1 MKTKLI
7 AVLIFGSFVL
17 AGCGGGGGGGDT
29 TTSMPDPAGSPLSFA
44 GLVNGQIV
52 QPGTYHLVGASDAFI
67 EALGDVEVPANG
79 YAPDSMITIG
89 GVSLRCTA
97 DSSSNCNIA
106 VHEDGSFTTMGT
118 IATVLLG
125 GEFPMTAAER
135 LIAEERARADAE
147 KARADAAEAARQQE
161 EAAKEQAE
169 QEAAE
174 AAARASQG
182 DARRA
187 IVGLRG
193 TTAIGTVTVTPRH
206 GALAG
211 VTATPT
217 GGSAINFASKS
228 LSSSSGWSVTTQSN
242 AGFTHNDDLVVYS
255 NRGPATRV
263 LLSQEYPTRFGDGS
277 DAIAD
282 ADSRLIKSGVFP
294 TTDGDNK
301 PFKVNYDSDPEN
313 DAADD
318 GDASTTT
325 DGDGITT
332 NDYDRYRVSGTF
344 HEAPGHFICT
354 PAAGT
359 DCTIG
364 RRGDRYVIVSGTWT
378 FEASDQARA
387 LVDDK
392 SYVHFGWWKR
402 EQKSDEAQTF
412 QTFRGGMSADHVA
425 TTGGGSAFDAL
436 GSTAIYR
443 GPAIG
448 HYAIYQPL
456 GTQSDSGSFT
466 ASAEL
471 TANFDSNMLSGTVS
485 DFSNDPDW
493 SLTLNSASMAGGD
506 VDADSGTTD
515 WTIAG
520 NTSRRQ
526 GAWDATFY
534 SESPYVGQTP
544 DVVVGDFTGIFDA
557 DNDARNGD
565 VGRIV
570 GVFGARK

>member
-7 AVLIFGSFVL
+7 AALILGSFVL

-44 GLVNGQIV
+44 SLVNGQIV
-52 QPGTYHLVGASDAFI
+52 PPGTYHLVGASDAFL
-67 EALGDVEVPANG
+67 EALGDVEVPADG
-79 YAPDSMITIG
+79 YAPDSMITVG
-89 GVSLRCTA
+89 GVSLRCTSDNSA
-97 DSSSNCNIA
+97 NCNIA
-106 VHEDGSFTTMGT
+106 VHGDGSFTTMGT
-118 IATVLLG
+118 IATVLAG
-125 GEFPMTAAER
+125 NEFPMTAAER

-147 KARADAAEAARQQE
+147 QARADAAEAARQQE

-174 AAARASQG
+174 AAARARTG

-187 IVGLRG
+187 IVGLRS
-193 TTAIGTVTVTPRH
+193 TTAVGTVAVTPRH

-217 GGSAINFASKS
+217 GGSAVNFASKS
-228 LSSSSGWSVTTQSN
+228 LSSSSGWSVTTLSN
-242 AGFTHNDDLVVYS
+242 SGFTHNDDLVVYS
-255 NRGPATRV
+255 NRGPATRI
-263 LLSQEYPTRFGDGS
+263 LLTEEYSARFTDSDPATAGTEMMAAISSADG
-277 DAIAD
+277 
-282 ADSRLIKSGVFP
+282 RLIRSGSFP
-294 TTDGDNK
+294 TVDGDDKSFSN
-301 PFKVNYDSDPEN
+301 NYDSDTATMGLE
-313 DAADD
+313 
-318 GDASTTT
+318 TVR
-325 DGDGITT
+325 I
-332 NDYDRYRVSGTF
+332 SGTF
-344 HEAPGHFICT
+344 HGASGNFQCDAT
-354 PAAGT
+354 PSQA
-359 DCTIG
+359 CTIG
-364 RRGDRYVIVSGTWT
+364 RRGDRYTIEAGTWT
-378 FEASDQARA
+378 FHTTDAARA

-412 QTFRGGMSADHVA
+412 QTFRGGVSADHVA

-471 TANFDSNMLSGTVS
+471 TANFTSNMLSGTVS
-485 DFSNDPDW
+485 GFSNDPDW

-506 VDADSGTTD
+506 VDANSGTTD

-534 SESPYVGQTP
+534 SEAPYVGQTP
-544 DVVVGDFTGIFDA
+544 EVVIGDFTGIFDA
-557 DNDARNGD
+557 DNDAANGD